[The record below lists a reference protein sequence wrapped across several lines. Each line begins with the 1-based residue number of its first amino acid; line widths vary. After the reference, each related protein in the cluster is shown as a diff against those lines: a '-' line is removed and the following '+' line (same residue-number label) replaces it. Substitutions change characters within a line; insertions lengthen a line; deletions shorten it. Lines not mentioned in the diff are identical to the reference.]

1 LASSSGNSDF
11 QPFIYRQHPLIKD
24 SVSSLFPEKER
35 GLAIFGSLIRD
46 DEDIGV
52 DWSWANANGDGCEI
66 EVVVVV
72 KGEEGN
78 DGEKV
83 GMRVG
88 EHFVQ
93 PACRP
98 HFASSG

>member
-1 LASSSGNSDF
+1 V
-11 QPFIYRQHPLIKD
+11 LIG
-24 SVSSLFPEKER
+24 PGPMQTET
-35 GLAIFGSLIRD
+35 
-46 DEDIGV
+46 GV
-52 DWSWANANGDGCEI
+52 I

-83 GMRVG
+83 GVRVG
-88 EHFVQ
+88 EHFGQ

-98 HFASSG
+98 CFASSGRLVG

>member
-1 LASSSGNSDF
+1 M
-11 QPFIYRQHPLIKD
+11 LIGPGPMQMEMD
-24 SVSSLFPEKER
+24 V
-35 GLAIFGSLIRD
+35 
-46 DEDIGV
+46 
-52 DWSWANANGDGCEI
+52 I

-83 GMRVG
+83 GVRVG

-98 HFASSG
+98 HFASSGRLVG

>member
-1 LASSSGNSDF
+1 M
-11 QPFIYRQHPLIKD
+11 LIG
-24 SVSSLFPEKER
+24 PGPMQTET
-35 GLAIFGSLIRD
+35 
-46 DEDIGV
+46 GV
-52 DWSWANANGDGCEI
+52 I

-78 DGEKV
+78 DREKV
-83 GMRVG
+83 GVRVG

-98 HFASSG
+98 HSVSSGRLVG

>member
-1 LASSSGNSDF
+1 V
-11 QPFIYRQHPLIKD
+11 LIG
-24 SVSSLFPEKER
+24 PGPMQMET
-35 GLAIFGSLIRD
+35 
-46 DEDIGV
+46 GV
-52 DWSWANANGDGCEI
+52 I

-78 DGEKV
+78 DGKKV
-83 GMRVG
+83 GVKVG

-98 HFASSG
+98 HFVSSEQLVG

>member
-1 LASSSGNSDF
+1 V
-11 QPFIYRQHPLIKD
+11 LIGPGPMQMET
-24 SVSSLFPEKER
+24 SV
-35 GLAIFGSLIRD
+35 
-46 DEDIGV
+46 
-52 DWSWANANGDGCEI
+52 I

-72 KGEEGN
+72 KREEGN

-83 GMRVG
+83 GVKVG

-98 HFASSG
+98 CFASSGRLVG

>member
-1 LASSSGNSDF
+1 V
-11 QPFIYRQHPLIKD
+11 LIG
-24 SVSSLFPEKER
+24 PGPMQMET
-35 GLAIFGSLIRD
+35 
-46 DEDIGV
+46 GV
-52 DWSWANANGDGCEI
+52 I

-83 GMRVG
+83 GVRVG

-98 HFASSG
+98 RFASSGQLVG

>member
-1 LASSSGNSDF
+1 M
-11 QPFIYRQHPLIKD
+11 LIG
-24 SVSSLFPEKER
+24 PGPMQTET
-35 GLAIFGSLIRD
+35 
-46 DEDIGV
+46 GV
-52 DWSWANANGDGCEI
+52 I

-78 DGEKV
+78 DREKV
-83 GMRVG
+83 GVRVG

-98 HFASSG
+98 CFESSGQLVG

>member
-1 LASSSGNSDF
+1 M
-11 QPFIYRQHPLIKD
+11 LIG
-24 SVSSLFPEKER
+24 PGPMQMET
-35 GLAIFGSLIRD
+35 
-46 DEDIGV
+46 GV
-52 DWSWANANGDGCEI
+52 I

-83 GMRVG
+83 GERVG
-88 EHFVQ
+88 EYFVQ

-98 HFASSG
+98 YFASSGRLVR

>member
-1 LASSSGNSDF
+1 M
-11 QPFIYRQHPLIKD
+11 
-24 SVSSLFPEKER
+24 
-35 GLAIFGSLIRD
+35 AIFGSLIRD
-46 DEDIGV
+46 DEGIDV
-52 DWSWANANGDGCEI
+52 DWSWANAMETGVI

-72 KGEEGN
+72 KEEEEN

-83 GMRVG
+83 GVRVG

-98 HFASSG
+98 YFVSSGRLYICH

>member
-1 LASSSGNSDF
+1 V
-11 QPFIYRQHPLIKD
+11 LIG
-24 SVSSLFPEKER
+24 PGPMQTEM
-35 GLAIFGSLIRD
+35 
-46 DEDIGV
+46 GV
-52 DWSWANANGDGCEI
+52 I

-83 GMRVG
+83 G

-98 HFASSG
+98 HFASSEQLVG

>member
-1 LASSSGNSDF
+1 M
-11 QPFIYRQHPLIKD
+11 LIG
-24 SVSSLFPEKER
+24 PGPMQTEM
-35 GLAIFGSLIRD
+35 
-46 DEDIGV
+46 GV
-52 DWSWANANGDGCEI
+52 I

-72 KGEEGN
+72 KGEEGI

-83 GMRVG
+83 GVRVG

-98 HFASSG
+98 HF

>member
-1 LASSSGNSDF
+1 VLIGSGPM
-11 QPFIYRQHPLIKD
+11 QT
-24 SVSSLFPEKER
+24 EM
-35 GLAIFGSLIRD
+35 
-46 DEDIGV
+46 GV
-52 DWSWANANGDGCEI
+52 I

-78 DGEKV
+78 DREKV
-83 GMRVG
+83 GVRVG

-98 HFASSG
+98 CFASSGQLVE

>member
-1 LASSSGNSDF
+1 V
-11 QPFIYRQHPLIKD
+11 LIG
-24 SVSSLFPEKER
+24 PGPMQTET
-35 GLAIFGSLIRD
+35 GM
-46 DEDIGV
+46 
-52 DWSWANANGDGCEI
+52 I

-72 KGEEGN
+72 KGEERN

-83 GMRVG
+83 GVRVG

-98 HFASSG
+98 RFVSSERLVG

>member
-1 LASSSGNSDF
+1 M
-11 QPFIYRQHPLIKD
+11 LIG
-24 SVSSLFPEKER
+24 PGPMQTET
-35 GLAIFGSLIRD
+35 GM
-46 DEDIGV
+46 
-52 DWSWANANGDGCEI
+52 I

-72 KGEEGN
+72 KGEERN

-83 GMRVG
+83 GVRVG

-98 HFASSG
+98 RFASSG

>member
-1 LASSSGNSDF
+1 V
-11 QPFIYRQHPLIKD
+11 LIG
-24 SVSSLFPEKER
+24 PGPMQTET
-35 GLAIFGSLIRD
+35 GI
-46 DEDIGV
+46 
-52 DWSWANANGDGCEI
+52 I

-72 KGEEGN
+72 KGKEGN

-83 GMRVG
+83 GVRVG

-98 HFASSG
+98 RFASSGRCYGMALASYIIRT

>member
-1 LASSSGNSDF
+1 MLCSPGPK
-11 QPFIYRQHPLIKD
+11 QI
-24 SVSSLFPEKER
+24 ET
-35 GLAIFGSLIRD
+35 
-46 DEDIGV
+46 GV
-52 DWSWANANGDGCEI
+52 I

-83 GMRVG
+83 GVKVG
-88 EHFVQ
+88 EKVEEHFVQ

-98 HFASSG
+98 RFVSSEQLVG

>member
-1 LASSSGNSDF
+1 V
-11 QPFIYRQHPLIKD
+11 LIG
-24 SVSSLFPEKER
+24 PGPMQTEM
-35 GLAIFGSLIRD
+35 
-46 DEDIGV
+46 GV
-52 DWSWANANGDGCEI
+52 I

-83 GMRVG
+83 GVRVG

-98 HFASSG
+98 RFVSSGQLVG